1 MKDAQEQLIERY
13 LDGTLSPHERREFE
27 QRVQSDSA
35 LIEIVE
41 RQQAIDASLKR
52 LFQPPEAA
60 GEAALPRSV
69 AAAGRAPYSLNGQ
82 ADRSDPVSCDNPRR
96 TRLRFFSRAN
106 RWRFAAALLLLLGG
120 ASFLLLRSGPGKVA
134 PPPMVLVSVNRA
146 YSDALAG
153 GFAPEWVCE
162 TDQQFAMMLYHRL
175 FQAMLLDETP
185 SNVQI
190 LGWRYV
196 YSLSPETMMLLT
208 RVEDKPVAILID
220 QVDHAGQAK
229 FDPGEGVNLFQRQV
243 GGLVLLEVTPLD
255 HPAVLEHFYQPEH
268 IPDEWYKTAPYP

>member
-13 LDGTLSPHERREFE
+13 LDGTLSAHERREFE

-35 LIEIVE
+35 LMEIVE

-52 LFQPPEAA
+52 LFQPPKAA
-60 GEAALPRSV
+60 GEAALSRSV
-69 AAAGRAPYSLNGQ
+69 AAGRPVYSLNGQ
-82 ADRSDPVSCDNPRR
+82 ADRSDNVSCDDYHQ

-106 RWRFAAALLLLLGG
+106 RLRFAAALLLFLGG

-134 PPPMVLVSVNRA
+134 PPPVVLVSVNRA

-185 SNVQI
+185 PNVQI

-220 QVDHAGQAK
+220 QACHAGQAK
-229 FDPGEGVNLFQRQV
+229 FDSGEGVSLFRRQV
-243 GGLVLLEVTPLD
+243 GELVLLEVTPLD